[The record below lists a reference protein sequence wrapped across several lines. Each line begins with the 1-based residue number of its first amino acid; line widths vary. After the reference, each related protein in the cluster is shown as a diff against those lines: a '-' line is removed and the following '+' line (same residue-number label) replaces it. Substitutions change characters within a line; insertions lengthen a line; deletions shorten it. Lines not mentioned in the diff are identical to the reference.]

1 MIAAVTPMHDA
12 RFEGR
17 GAWRGVDF
25 AGPAGDFILPASL
38 AMLVIGMSASCDMER
53 VRLLHQIYAR
63 ESMLLA
69 SLKPNREK
77 L

>member
-25 AGPAGDFILPASL
+25 AGPAGDFNLPASL
-38 AMLVIGMSASCDMER
+38 ALLVIGMSTKFDME
-53 VRLLHQIYAR
+53 
-63 ESMLLA
+63 
-69 SLKPNREK
+69 
-77 L
+77 